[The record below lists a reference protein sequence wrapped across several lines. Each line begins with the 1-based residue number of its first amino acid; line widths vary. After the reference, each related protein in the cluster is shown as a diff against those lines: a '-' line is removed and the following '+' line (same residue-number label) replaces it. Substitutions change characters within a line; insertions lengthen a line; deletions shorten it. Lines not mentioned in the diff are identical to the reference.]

1 MVGCGKTYLVYNKTY
16 LVYSETCVVYGKTY
30 VVYGETCVVYGKN
43 CEFYGETC
51 VVGYGENCEFYVK
64 TCEVNG
70 KTHEVYDETF
80 VSYGKFLLAK
90 SNYNGD
96 DFEKRRGY
104 ACSRQAEEL
113 RRPTRELARLE
124 LRNAS
129 LLELSHGDDGRPVGC
144 GREESRDDRART
156 IARSGNRRSATA
168 LS

>member
-1 MVGCGKTYLVYNKTY
+1 MAGDGNTRVVSSKTYLVSN
-16 LVYSETCVVYGKTY
+16 ETCVVHGKTY

-64 TCEVNG
+64 TCEVN
-70 KTHEVYDETF
+70 DEK
-80 VSYGKFLLAK
+80 SYGKFHLAK
-90 SNYNGD
+90 SSYNGD

-113 RRPTRELARLE
+113 RRPTRDLARVE

-129 LLELSHGDDGRPVGC
+129 LLELSHGDDG
-144 GREESRDDRART
+144 
-156 IARSGNRRSATA
+156 
-168 LS
+168 